1 MNDLVSLMLKLGEY
15 YEEKAKRIANYLKDA
30 GMKVDIRAISV
41 TQMDVIDYLEGR
53 MSEIKEVI
61 DEKRFERYS
70 RYMSALRKVLS
81 QGATPENYMEMVWL
95 ELDPQVKEKRTLAN
109 EFFEGNLTKEE
120 REEKIPNFV
129 ELMTDLTDLSN
140 AESFIN
146 TILERNAIQI
156 GEEIGSRLD
165 DPIWRIFANIDEDED
180 EEENKFARTTTVFN
194 IVPQME
200 VLIDE
205 YSALLIEEVDE
216 EFEEEYSEE
225 YDRLLLLGKLISE
238 LTQPSPG
245 KIDIEDFADR
255 CEFQLEREGDILDI
269 DGSLAA
275 EELAR
280 SLEKNGIIKVKGD
293 TIKWRR

>member
-1 MNDLVSLMLKLGEY
+1 MLKLGEY

-53 MSEIKEVI
+53 MSEIKEVT

>member
-1 MNDLVSLMLKLGEY
+1 MLKLGEY

>member
-1 MNDLVSLMLKLGEY
+1 MLKLGEY

-53 MSEIKEVI
+53 MSEIKEVT

-238 LTQPSPG
+238 LTQPSP
-245 KIDIEDFADR
+245 
-255 CEFQLEREGDILDI
+255 ER
-269 DGSLAA
+269 
-275 EELAR
+275 
-280 SLEKNGIIKVKGD
+280 
-293 TIKWRR
+293 

>member
-53 MSEIKEVI
+53 MSEIKEVT

-120 REEKIPNFV
+120 REEKIPNFG
-129 ELMTDLTDLSN
+129 ELMTGLTDLSN
-140 AESFIN
+140 AESFIH
-146 TILERNAIQI
+146 TVLERNAIQI

-180 EEENKFARTTTVFN
+180 EEENKFARTTTIFN
-194 IVPQME
+194 IVPQVE
-200 VLIDE
+200 VLVDE
-205 YSALLIEEVDE
+205 YSSLLMEEVDE
-216 EFEEEYSEE
+216 EFEEECPEE

-238 LTQPSPG
+238 LTEPSPG

-255 CEFQLEREGDILDI
+255 CEFQLEKEGNMLDI